1 MGQDSVLANKEISLL
16 DLLDGII
23 DTGVV
28 VTGEILISI
37 ANIDLIVV
45 DLKLLISS
53 IESVLE
59 TASTSKQGGH
69 KQWNDYHWTKIR

>member
-1 MGQDSVLANKEISLL
+1 MEKHHLFENKEMTLL

-28 VTGEILISI
+28 VTGEILISV

-53 IESVLE
+53 IESAFG
-59 TASTSKQGGH
+59 T
-69 KQWNDYHWTKIR
+69 NDRKNVGEAIGNGTLATRLK

>member
-1 MGQDSVLANKEISLL
+1 MERHHLFENKEMTLL

-28 VTGEILISI
+28 VTGEILISV

-53 IESVLE
+53 IESAFGTYE
-59 TASTSKQGGH
+59 RKIGGGSIVNGTITTGL
-69 KQWNDYHWTKIR
+69 K

>member
-1 MGQDSVLANKEISLL
+1 MERNHLYENKEMTLL

-28 VTGEILISI
+28 VTGEILISV

-53 IESVLE
+53 IESAFGTNERKNVGEAIVNGTLATGLE
-59 TASTSKQGGH
+59 
-69 KQWNDYHWTKIR
+69 

>member
-1 MGQDSVLANKEISLL
+1 MEQVHLFQNKEMTLL

-28 VTGEILISI
+28 VSGEILISV

-53 IESVLE
+53 IESAFGPYERKIV
-59 TASTSKQGGH
+59 GGAIG
-69 KQWNDYHWTKIR
+69 DGEITT

>member
-1 MGQDSVLANKEISLL
+1 MEKHHLFENKEMTLL

-28 VTGEILISI
+28 VTGEILISV

-53 IESVLE
+53 IESAFGTNDRKNVGEAIVNGTLATRLE
-59 TASTSKQGGH
+59 
-69 KQWNDYHWTKIR
+69 

>member
-1 MGQDSVLANKEISLL
+1 MERLHPLAHKEMTLL

-23 DTGVV
+23 DKGVV

-37 ANIDLIVV
+37 ADIDLIIV

-53 IESVLE
+53 VENLINYDHV
-59 TASTSKQGGH
+59 QCIGGG
-69 KQWNDYHWTKIR
+69 KDWNGYRLIQNK